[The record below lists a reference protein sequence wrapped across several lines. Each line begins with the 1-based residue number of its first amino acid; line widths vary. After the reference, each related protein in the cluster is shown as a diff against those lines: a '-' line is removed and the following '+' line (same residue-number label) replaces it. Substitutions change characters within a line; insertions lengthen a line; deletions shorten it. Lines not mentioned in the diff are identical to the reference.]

1 MGNFTKVTTTL
12 LKQGAK
18 GASRAGTHGPTAR
31 VLQQPVAHYS
41 TTAKTPSQIASEA
54 RARNN
59 SLDLMSDIM
68 EAMDRRD
75 GGNNAS
81 MPRLKPDVPL
91 SRRENFAFDSV
102 QPGYGTPKSAIDKDG
117 KLQPAGD
124 SPTITAADH
133 VDGEKSVKA
142 KTPYTSFSGPPVG
155 VDGKATG
162 PLVDNPLYGKDR
174 IVTNPAKDPK
184 GGVVLDQFDIQR
196 DLRTTTKPGFDET
209 AVLRSEPRP
218 QPLWQPTEEERA
230 LMPELGIDPEK
241 SIFSFRDRAIVN
253 SARDHEYLLKGTIHE
268 FDFFKGLPDG
278 ALKPLSKQEVIDEA
292 TKKKA

>member
-1 MGNFTKVTTTL
+1 MGNITKVTTTL
-12 LKQGAK
+12 LKQGAR

-31 VLQQPVAHYS
+31 VPRQPVAHHS
-41 TTAKTPSQIASEA
+41 TTAKTPSQLASEV

-91 SRRENFAFDSV
+91 SRRENFAFDAV
-102 QPGYGTPKSAIDKDG
+102 QPGYGTPKSAIDTSG

-174 IVTNPAKDPK
+174 IVTNPAKDLL
-184 GGVVLDQFDIQR
+184 GGAVLDQFDIQR
-196 DLRTTTKPGFDET
+196 DLRTSTRPGFDET

-218 QPLWQPTEEERA
+218 QPLWRPTEEERA
-230 LMPELGIDPEK
+230 IMPQVGVDPEK
-241 SIFSFRDRAIVN
+241 PTFTFRERAMVN
-253 SARDHEYLLKGTIHE
+253 SARDNEYLLKGTIHE

-278 ALKPLSKQEVIDEA
+278 SLKPLSKQEVIDEA
-292 TKKKA
+292 LKKL

>member
-1 MGNFTKVTTTL
+1 MGTITKATTTL
-12 LKQGAK
+12 LKQGARGVSRSGGH
-18 GASRAGTHGPTAR
+18 GAPTR
-31 VLQQPVAHYS
+31 VLQQVAHHS
-41 TTAKTPSQIASEA
+41 TKAPSPSQIASET

-68 EAMDRRD
+68 DAMDRRD

-81 MPRLKPDVPL
+81 MPRIKLDVPL
-91 SRRENFAFDSV
+91 SRRENFAFDAV
-102 QPGYGTPKSAIDKDG
+102 QPGYGTPKSAIDKQG

-124 SPTITAADH
+124 SPTISASDH

-162 PLVDNPLYGKDR
+162 PRVDNPLYGKDL

-184 GGVVLDQFDIQR
+184 SGVVLDQFDIQR
-196 DLRTTTKPGFDET
+196 DLRTSTRPGFDET

-218 QPLWQPTEEERA
+218 QPLWKPTAEERA
-230 LMPELGIDPEK
+230 IMPLVGVDPEK
-241 SIFSFRDRAIVN
+241 PAYTFRERAMVN
-253 SARDHEYLLKGTIHE
+253 SARDLEYLVKGTIHA
-268 FDFFKGLPDG
+268 FDYFQGLPDG
-278 ALKPLSKQEVIDEA
+278 SLKPLSKQEVIDEA
-292 TKKKA
+292 AKKR